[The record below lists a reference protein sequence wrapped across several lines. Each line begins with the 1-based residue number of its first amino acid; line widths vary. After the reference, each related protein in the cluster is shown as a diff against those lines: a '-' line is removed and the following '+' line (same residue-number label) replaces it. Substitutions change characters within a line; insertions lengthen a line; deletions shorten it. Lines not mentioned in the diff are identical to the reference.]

1 LLPFTSKIYGIFQK
15 KFKDLDPQLNQA
27 MSDSFGTMV
36 HFLLKNI
43 SEKVE
48 GKDQLKIIVSMT
60 HHSIVQPVKQ

>member
-1 LLPFTSKIYGIFQK
+1 
-15 KFKDLDPQLNQA
+15 

-43 SEKVE
+43 SGKSE

-60 HHSIVQPVKQ
+60 HHSIVQPVKQQQIAAAMI